1 MGVLS
6 LVIALIWM
14 WALARPFIHDGSAQY
29 IDVWFPLVPKM
40 MFFGGI
46 GAVVVAAIFALVGK
60 RYKNRLNG

>member
-1 MGVLS
+1 MGAVS

-14 WALARPFIHDGSAQY
+14 WALARPIIRGGTAQY
-29 IDVWFPLVPKM
+29 IDIWFPLAPKI